1 MRDAVRIQVLL
12 TGEQA
17 REFERLRAI
26 FGSTK
31 SYLGGLMM
39 VLGMRYL
46 MQVVNP
52 VSVMQSEQIERLV
65 ELMQK
70 QGVFDRLAER
80 LGASDASKGRKV
92 RAKLVDGRVIE
103 GVYRETADNAVSS
116 YGQKVVEIDDQ
127 AIDGWQILEIEDL
140 D

>member
-52 VSVMQSEQIERLV
+52 VSVMHSDQIERLV

-80 LGASDASKGRKV
+80 LSDVPKSRKV

-103 GVYRETADNAVSS
+103 GVYRETTDSSASS
-116 YGQKVVEIDDQ
+116 YGQKVIEIDNQ
-127 AIDGWQILEIEDL
+127 AIDGWQIVEIEDL